1 MANLDSHKEKIA
13 IGVGYAPPEKWNF
26 NWEGDDFKMVEINKM
41 IIYQIYMSTFF
52 GEMSRDGESFID
64 VDKKLAYLKI
74 LGINAMELIMEPPG
88 TVMDLVS
95 DASEGHLTPDQ
106 AKYSPM
112 AFANLVKT
120 AHIHG
125 IGVIMAVDYLHFGS
139 RDRDLGKS
147 FDRPENEKED
157 FLSGDG
163 PWTPR
168 EIPDFERSAIR
179 KSIRD
184 HVFMWLEAYH
194 CDGIRVKDTD
204 FIRNAAGED
213 AHSEN
218 GHLLLKEINGEIRT
232 KYPNKLLIAE
242 DTGKK
247 GFVIEP
253 LVKGGL
259 GFDIQWDPLFFHNI
273 RFVLAQARDEDRTIQ
288 FIVDALAHTYGKNPF
303 SRVVYSESAS
313 EMAKG
318 MPRLPEEIHP
328 GCADSPYAIKR
339 SIIGAVITLTAP
351 GIPLLFQGQE
361 FITPGFF
368 VGDERPDWDKMSH
381 LQGIPQ
387 LFGDLIKLRK
397 SDYND
402 YAGLQG
408 GQLDFFHFN
417 RECNILAYRRSH
429 TDHSDH
435 RVMVVIN
442 LSNVDFKK
450 YVIGLPENGKW
461 KLVFNSSSK
470 VYDNSGTLLDTN
482 DFMTQEKPYDGLP
495 YQGSF
500 ALPKYS
506 ALLFIHYAMGSGG
519 E

>member
-1 MANLDSHKEKIA
+1 MESLDSHKDKIA
-13 IGVGYAPPEKWNF
+13 IGIGYSPPEKWNF
-26 NWEGDDFKMVEINKM
+26 NWEGDDFKMVEIDKM
-41 IIYQIYMSTFF
+41 IIYQIYINTFF
-52 GEMSRDGESFID
+52 GEISKDGERFID

-74 LGINAMELIMEPPG
+74 LGINVMELIMEPFG
-88 TVMDLVS
+88 TIMDLNS
-95 DASEGHLTPDQ
+95 TDPEDPLTQDGGN
-106 AKYSPM
+106 YSPI
-112 AFANLVKT
+112 AFANLVKK

-125 IGVIMAVDYLHFGS
+125 IGVIMVVDYLHFGS
-139 RDRDLGKS
+139 RKRASGKS
-147 FDRPENEKED
+147 NDRSENEKEE
-157 FLSGDG
+157 FLYGDG
-163 PWTPR
+163 TSPR
-168 EIPDFERSAIR
+168 ETPDFGRSVVR
-179 KSIRD
+179 KPIRD
-184 HVFMWLEAYH
+184 HVFMWLETYH
-194 CDGIRVKDTD
+194 CDGIRVRDTN
-204 FIRNAAGED
+204 FIRNTTGGYGED
-213 AHSEN
+213 GDRED

-259 GFDIQWDPLFFHNI
+259 GFDIQWDPLFLHNI
-273 RFVLAQARDEDRTIQ
+273 RFVLAQDRDEDRTIQ

-303 SRVVYSESAS
+303 SRVVYCESAS
-313 EMAKG
+313 AMARG

-328 GCADSPYAIKR
+328 GRADSPYALKR

-361 FITPGFF
+361 FITPNFF
-368 VGDERPDWDKMSH
+368 MGDERPDWEKMSH

-408 GQLDFFHFN
+408 NQLDFFHFN
-417 RECNILAYRRSH
+417 QECNILAYQRSH

-442 LSNVDFKK
+442 LSYVDYRK
-450 YVIGLPENGKW
+450 YVIGLPEKGKW

-470 VYDNSGTLLDTN
+470 VYDDSGTLLHTE

-500 ALPKYS
+500 ALPNYS
-506 ALLFIHYAMGSGG
+506 ALLFIHYAMG
-519 E
+519 